1 MLNHQHRRGRY
12 ISRDVRLRRWC
23 FPRWQRNE
31 GRPDIQAFLSPL
43 CTSLFPVSEEQE
55 ARKKKTS
62 VLWFTRYGPQ
72 QPAKQGQ
79 HQWGSDSSFI
89 QSGRGDDHLS
99 SAALVLSS
107 PCSLD
112 CVLLSDWHEECVL
125 FHLRPLK
132 PVQDMCLRFISVC
145 NWCCLHVCRSWRV
158 CGGAAS
164 VSAEVHQHVRFLSVQ
179 LCWRISTS
187 SRSDLLHRCVCV
199 CGVALLPLSLWM
211 SLTSMSKVFSSTS
224 FTIFP
229 DVDECLLPAAVT
241 GCVFGCVNTLGSFH
255 CQCPAGYSL
264 QSADAHCQG

>member
-1 MLNHQHRRGRY
+1 MAAKRGQTWY
-12 ISRDVRLRRWC
+12 THFS
-23 FPRWQRNE
+23 E
-31 GRPDIQAFLSPL
+31 S
-43 CTSLFPVSEEQE
+43 SLHILVSCLWRTGS
-55 ARKKKTS
+55 RKKH
-62 VLWFTRYGPQ
+62 LYYGLLVTGHNSQ
-72 QPAKQGQ
+72 QNMET

-89 QSGRGDDHLS
+89 QSSRGDDHLS

-145 NWCCLHVCRSWRV
+145 NWCCLHVCRSRRV

-179 LCWRISTS
+179 LCWRISAS

-199 CGVALLPLSLWM
+199 CVELRYYLS
-211 SLTSMSKVFSSTS
+211 VC
-224 FTIFP
+224 
-229 DVDECLLPAAVT
+229 ECL
-241 GCVFGCVNTLGSFH
+241 
-255 CQCPAGYSL
+255 
-264 QSADAHCQG
+264 